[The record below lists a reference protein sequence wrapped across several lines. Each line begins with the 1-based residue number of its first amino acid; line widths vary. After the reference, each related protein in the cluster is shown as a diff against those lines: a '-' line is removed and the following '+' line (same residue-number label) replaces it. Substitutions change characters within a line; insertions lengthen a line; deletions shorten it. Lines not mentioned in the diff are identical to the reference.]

1 MIELPTPET
10 DAAAVKNIYGVASEV
25 DVDFAR
31 RLEHERDEARAKL
44 EDWEDSA
51 KHVRSEWP
59 DEQHCSCVPILRKLL
74 KDAEGERDDARDWLG
89 SYKESVSIAARE
101 INNLKS
107 ENAKLR
113 DIAERAIE
121 LALAYYDGP
130 CERDGAKLRL
140 ELDQLKEGGK

>member
-1 MIELPTPET
+1 MQNQIEELTT
-10 DAAAVKNIYGVASEV
+10 
-25 DVDFAR
+25 
-31 RLEHERDEARAKL
+31 
-44 EDWEDSA
+44 
-51 KHVRSEWP
+51 
-59 DEQHCSCVPILRKLL
+59 LL
-74 KDAEGERDDARDWLG
+74 KNAERERNEWRITASSLKAGESEL
-89 SYKESVSIAARE
+89 
-101 INNLKS
+101 LK